1 MSSWLIYGLGFTAQ
15 LLFSGR
21 SLLQWIISEKNK
33 RVLTPVL
40 FWKLSLIASV
50 LLFIYG
56 YLRNDFAIMLG
67 QMLTYFI
74 YIRNMHLQNQWLKFP
89 KIIRW
94 FLYFFPIIILY
105 VGYNNEIYDRALLF
119 NNEEIPSWLLVLG
132 ITAQI
137 VFTLRFVY
145 QWFYSE
151 KHRESTL
158 PLGFW
163 ILSLIGALLI
173 IIYAIIRRDPVLLL
187 GHLLGLF
194 LYIRNVLIIKAEKR
208 ASLDLL

>member
-1 MSSWLIYGLGFTAQ
+1 MSNWIIYTIGFTAQ

-21 SLLQWIISEKNK
+21 SILQWIISERNK
-33 RVLTPVL
+33 RVLTPAL
-40 FWKLSLIASV
+40 FWKLSLIASF

-67 QMLTYFI
+67 QILTYFI

-89 KIIRW
+89 KFIRW
-94 FLYFFPIIILY
+94 SLYLFPIIILY
-105 VGYNNEIYDRALLF
+105 VGYNNEIYDRAMLF
-119 NNEEIPSWLLVLG
+119 QNDNIPFWLLILG
-132 ITAQI
+132 IIAQL

-151 KHRESTL
+151 KRKESSL

-163 ILSLIGALLI
+163 ALSLIGALLI
-173 IIYAIIRRDPVLLL
+173 LIYAIIRRDPVLLL
-187 GHLLGLF
+187 GHLLGVF
-194 LYIRNVLIIKAEKR
+194 LYARNVLILRGEKR
-208 ASLDLL
+208 LL